1 MLGLGRFVSSR
12 QEFAVGSRNFT
23 RLLPSRKKTYKV
35 SLHQLSSFTRQFVTM
50 LDAGVPIQRS
60 LEFYSEGDPSDLGE
74 VIDQVCTSVS
84 IGMSL
89 SAAMMKFPN
98 VFTPVYLGLIQSG
111 EKTGELSK
119 MLGRLANLLEQDD
132 RLLSKLK
139 SAITYP
145 AFLALV
151 SFTVGCIFMYVII
164 PALEPL
170 LLGLGVRPPWPTQ
183 VLIWL
188 GQIIRHPATLVGV
201 PGFLIL
207 TWFLGPPLLARG
219 RQHPVWGERIDWIP
233 LHIPV
238 VADLYQRITLARVLF
253 ALSTTLESG
262 LTITMALTLASS
274 VTDNRFYQRA
284 LARTRQGLSEG
295 EDLEEALTRAKIFP
309 EAMVQM
315 LVIGDETA
323 SLGTMMSRIS
333 VMYAEDAA
341 YKMDLAVQLMEPIM
355 LFTMGIVS
363 AFLVLAAIMPLVK
376 MIDSL

>member
-1 MLGLGRFVSSR
+1 
-12 QEFAVGSRNFT
+12 
-23 RLLPSRKKTYKV
+23 
-35 SLHQLSSFTRQFVTM
+35 M
-50 LDAGVPIQRS
+50 LDAGVPIQRA

-84 IGMSL
+84 TGMSL
-89 SAAMMKFPN
+89 SASMLKFPN
-98 VFTPVYLGLIQSG
+98 VFSPVFLGLVQSG

-119 MLGRLANLLEQDD
+119 MMGRLANLLEQDD
-132 RLLSKLK
+132 RLMSKLR
-139 SAITYP
+139 SAVTYP

-151 SFTVGCIFMYVII
+151 SFTVGCVFMYVII

-188 GQIIRHPATLVGV
+188 GQIIRHPLTLIGV
-201 PGFLIL
+201 PGLAIL
-207 TWFLGPPLLARG
+207 TWFLGPPLLAKG
-219 RQHPVWGERIDWIP
+219 RQHPVWGERIDWVP
-233 LHIPV
+233 LHIPI

-262 LTITMALTLASS
+262 LTITTALTLAAS

-284 LARTRQGLSEG
+284 LSRTRQALSEG
-295 EDLEEALTRAKIFP
+295 EDLESALNHGAIFP
-309 EAMVQM
+309 AAMVQM
-315 LVIGDETA
+315 LVVGEETA

-333 VMYAEDAA
+333 VMYADDAA
-341 YKMDLAVQLMEPIM
+341 HKMDLAVQLMEPIM
-355 LFTMGIVS
+355 LFVMGTVS
-363 AFLVLAAIMPLVK
+363 AFLVLAAILPLVK